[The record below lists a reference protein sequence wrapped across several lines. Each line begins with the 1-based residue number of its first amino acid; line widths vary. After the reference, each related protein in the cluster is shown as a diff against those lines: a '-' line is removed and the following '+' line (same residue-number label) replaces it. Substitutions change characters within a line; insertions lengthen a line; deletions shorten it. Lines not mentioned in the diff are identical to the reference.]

1 MDFPSNLGEQQLI
14 SGGKNPN
21 SNGSKLV
28 YYQLSL
34 VTDTNSCWEAIGLL
48 SVILLPL
55 CPMSLMHKSS
65 RW

>member
-1 MDFPSNLGEQQLI
+1 MDFPSNLGDQRLI
-14 SGGKNPN
+14 SREKNPS
-21 SNGSKLV
+21 SNDSRLV

-34 VTDTNSCWEAIGLL
+34 VPGTISCWEAISLL

-55 CPMSLMHKSS
+55 RPTSLTHKSS

>member
-1 MDFPSNLGEQQLI
+1 MDFPSNLGDQHLI
-14 SGGKNPN
+14 SREKNP
-21 SNGSKLV
+21 SGIDGKLV

-34 VTDTNSCWEAIGLL
+34 VPGTISCWEAIGLL

-55 CPMSLMHKSS
+55 HLTSLMHKSS